1 MKYSFYSYDP
11 YIYIYFLSTRVG
23 IQAQLNRI
31 VRFFVKTCKL
41 DRIILCIV
49 RNPSPPLPYPV
60 SFDLEK
66 IRSIRKRKKRRI
78 ARFFLTKKK
87 KTSTRIGIF
96 GRRYMEERWEGV
108 RHLTKEEHDSHGDSP
123 SPLPLFRNSSRA
135 SERRFVE
142 YIYMHKSDARRSLT
156 LHCTYL

>member
-11 YIYIYFLSTRVG
+11 YIYFLSTRVG
-23 IQAQLNRI
+23 IQTQLNRI

-66 IRSIRKRKKRRI
+66 IRSIGKKKKRRI

-87 KTSTRIGIF
+87 KNIDANWNFREKVY
-96 GRRYMEERWEGV
+96 GREMGGRASC
-108 RHLTKEEHDSHGDSP
+108 LTKEEHDSHGDSP

>member
-1 MKYSFYSYDP
+1 MKYSFYSYDS

-49 RNPSPPLPYPV
+49 RNPPPPLPYPV

-66 IRSIRKRKKRRI
+66 IRRIGKRKKRRI
-78 ARFFLTKKK
+78 ARFFLTKKKK

-96 GRRYMEERWEGV
+96 GRRYMEERWKGV
-108 RHLTKEEHDSHGDSP
+108 RH
-123 SPLPLFRNSSRA
+123 
-135 SERRFVE
+135 V
-142 YIYMHKSDARRSLT
+142 
-156 LHCTYL
+156 